1 MRTRA
6 TAALLLANGAL
17 TLLLAGCS
25 GDGIGATGIG
35 ATGFGAIGAS
45 GPLPYKHASAFAPTG
60 YSESLLSEDRYRI
73 EVKGPLGTPRERM
86 EKIAHARAAEI
97 ARDAKHKY
105 FKVEGVQ
112 VATSCKSYVTGGKP
126 GSMGAGAKKSISQ
139 AILTADV
146 TYAKDATDPAFVET
160 RGAFERL
167 RAELDQDQSAPAPA
181 DPATAQCS

>member
-6 TAALLLANGAL
+6 TAVFSLANGAL
-17 TLLLAGCS
+17 ALLLAGCS
-25 GDGIGATGIG
+25 GTGIG
-35 ATGFGAIGAS
+35 SPGIAGLGTS
-45 GPLPYKHASAFAPTG
+45 GPLPYQQSSVFAPTG
-60 YSESLLSEDRYRI
+60 YSESLLGDGRYRV

-86 EKIAHARAAEI
+86 EKIAQTRAAEI

-105 FKVEGVQ
+105 FKVEGIQ

-126 GSMGAGAKKSISQ
+126 GSVGAGEKKSISQ

-146 TYAKDATDPAFVET
+146 TYANDPADPAFVEA

-167 RAELDQDQSAPAPA
+167 RAELDQDLSAPAPA
-181 DPATAQCS
+181 DPAAAQCS